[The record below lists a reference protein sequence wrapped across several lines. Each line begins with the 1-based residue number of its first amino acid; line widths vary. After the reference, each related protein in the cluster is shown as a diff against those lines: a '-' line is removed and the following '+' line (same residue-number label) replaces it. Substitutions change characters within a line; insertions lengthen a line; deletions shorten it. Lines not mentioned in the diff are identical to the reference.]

1 MYKTKILIAYCTI
14 LISMI
19 AFYNK
24 FPLLTMESGEYING
38 GFSKQNFSDIYSYF
52 IAHSSWGR
60 SLWPVIL
67 TQSALVSLLIYYWFK
82 YFSIDSTRNI
92 IYVFCVFVV
101 SFCMSCSVVAST
113 IDPGIFKGI
122 GILSAGLLFM
132 ADDLRGKDYWI
143 TVIILLISV
152 LIDSGTG
159 ICVISLMFSR
169 SILNLFRRD
178 KFKVSN
184 ARQNR
189 LKKIVLAAIGSVI
202 LLSYYQREHRNW
214 TKDENWKVRKIE
226 FFTNSGLLTGYVN
239 SMNKHDNNKN
249 GLKITLSGKP
259 EIKSGYSHSDVL
271 LLSAAIDQMRSEK
284 GFNYTLIKAIL
295 KNFGKQSLNIPIE
308 LYPIPYH
315 NSQSFKSIYHWF
327 NWESREYLITR
338 QLQNW
343 LDLRY
348 LSYMQLIMLGGSCL
362 AGLVMLLTKLKT
374 EIGAV
379 FLFSYLAYFMQSFF
393 TSLADG
399 EIVSLN
405 NQICWLII
413 IPYLIQFSRSNFLK
427 RVTASLVT
435 RKNPTCHDISEN

>member
-1 MYKTKILIAYCTI
+1 
-14 LISMI
+14 
-19 AFYNK
+19 
-24 FPLLTMESGEYING
+24 
-38 GFSKQNFSDIYSYF
+38 
-52 IAHSSWGR
+52 
-60 SLWPVIL
+60 
-67 TQSALVSLLIYYWFK
+67 
-82 YFSIDSTRNI
+82 
-92 IYVFCVFVV
+92 
-101 SFCMSCSVVAST
+101 
-113 IDPGIFKGI
+113 
-122 GILSAGLLFM
+122 M